1 VNDLSSNIAGD
12 FNVATQEKTYTA
24 KAIIITTGGEYSKLG
39 VEGEARYTGKGVS
52 YCATCD
58 GFLFHDKEVAVVGGG
73 DTAVTDALELSQHA
87 SKVTVIHRR
96 DQLRASDVLQKKA
109 FAEPKL
115 HFQWDSI
122 VNKIVGDEMVTGLE
136 IKNVK
141 TGQVSTLNLDG
152 VFIAV
157 GVKPNSSGFS
167 KVVDIDEDG
176 NIIVLDTSLRTKT
189 AGIFAAGDI
198 RQGSPRQVS
207 SAVGDGAVAALSAYK
222 YLKE

>member
-1 VNDLSSNIAGD
+1 
-12 FNVATQEKTYTA
+12 
-24 KAIIITTGGEYSKLG
+24 
-39 VEGEARYTGKGVS
+39 
-52 YCATCD
+52 
-58 GFLFHDKEVAVVGGG
+58 
-73 DTAVTDALELSQHA
+73 
-87 SKVTVIHRR
+87 
-96 DQLRASDVLQKKA
+96 
-109 FAEPKL
+109 
-115 HFQWDSI
+115 
-122 VNKIVGDEMVTGLE
+122 MVTGLE